1 MLNLEQVR
9 QFLYYEA
16 RLLDDRQ
23 WDEWL
28 SCYSPQVVYWMPA
41 WGDDDQLTRDPQKKF
56 RLSTTPTAKGWRI
69 ASTALK
75 PNVPGPVRQSR
86 APPTSSATL
95 SCWAKATR
103 VWRCVTAG
111 SLEPSLSA
119 HGCLF
124 WLYLLHAN
132 RTGRQTADRP

>member
-41 WGDDDQLTRDPQKKF
+41 WGDDDQLTRDPQKEISLIYYPN
-56 RLSTTPTAKGWRI
+56 REGLEDRVYRI
-69 ASTALK
+69 KTERS
-75 PNVPGPVRQSR
+75 GPARQSR
-86 APPTSSATL
+86 GPPISSATL
-95 SCWAKATR
+95 S
-103 VWRCVTAG
+103 
-111 SLEPSLSA
+111 
-119 HGCLF
+119 
-124 WLYLLHAN
+124 
-132 RTGRQTADRP
+132 

>member
-41 WGDDDQLTRDPQKKF
+41 WGDDDQLTRDPQKEISLIYYPNREGLEDRVYRIKTE
-56 RLSTTPTAKGWRI
+56 RL
-69 ASTALK
+69 
-75 PNVPGPVRQSR
+75 GPARQSR
-86 APPTSSATL
+86 GPPISSATL

-103 VWRCVTAG
+103 V
-111 SLEPSLSA
+111 
-119 HGCLF
+119 
-124 WLYLLHAN
+124 
-132 RTGRQTADRP
+132 

>member
-41 WGDDDQLTRDPQKKF
+41 WGDDDQLTRDPQKRNF
-56 RLSTTPTAKGWRI
+56 A
-69 ASTALK
+69 
-75 PNVPGPVRQSR
+75 
-86 APPTSSATL
+86 
-95 SCWAKATR
+95 
-103 VWRCVTAG
+103 
-111 SLEPSLSA
+111 
-119 HGCLF
+119 
-124 WLYLLHAN
+124 YLLPQPRRAGGSRLPH
-132 RTGRQTADRP
+132 

>member
-41 WGDDDQLTRDPQKKF
+41 CGDDYQ
-56 RLSTTPTAKGWRI
+56 
-69 ASTALK
+69 
-75 PNVPGPVRQSR
+75 VPSPEL
-86 APPTSSATL
+86 SSA
-95 SCWAKATR
+95 S
-103 VWRCVTAG
+103 
-111 SLEPSLSA
+111 
-119 HGCLF
+119 
-124 WLYLLHAN
+124 
-132 RTGRQTADRP
+132 

>member
-41 WGDDDQLTRDPQKKF
+41 WGDDDQLTRDP
-56 RLSTTPTAKGWRI
+56 RPAKRDF
-69 ASTALK
+69 A
-75 PNVPGPVRQSR
+75 
-86 APPTSSATL
+86 
-95 SCWAKATR
+95 
-103 VWRCVTAG
+103 
-111 SLEPSLSA
+111 
-119 HGCLF
+119 
-124 WLYLLHAN
+124 YLLPQPRRAGGSRLPH
-132 RTGRQTADRP
+132 